1 MGLPVD
7 RKRKVRLV
15 RELEE
20 MFEEM
25 FDHINTEG
33 NDSSYRNAVDVLHTT
48 VSRISVISDDAAD
61 DKELLKGE

>member
-15 RELEE
+15 REL
-20 MFEEM
+20 EEM